1 MGKQTTRMGGRL
13 IFMGPATS
21 DEENEAMAKGFDKA
35 LEKEL
40 KRDEKKKQR
49 RAKKGGA
56 K

>member
-13 IFMGPATS
+13 IFMGLS